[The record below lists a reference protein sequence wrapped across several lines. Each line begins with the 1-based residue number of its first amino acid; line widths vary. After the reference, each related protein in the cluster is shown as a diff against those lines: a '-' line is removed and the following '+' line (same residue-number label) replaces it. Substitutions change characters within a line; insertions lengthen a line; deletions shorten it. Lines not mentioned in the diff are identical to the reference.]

1 MTMENKFLQV
11 LGVVFILLVFSCK
24 KENNP
29 PVILD
34 QIFSVKENS
43 TPGLVCA
50 TISASDPDNDL
61 LTYNLDEENINFP
74 FEIDPNNGNIKIKL
88 SANLDYE
95 LTQQYKFQVQV
106 KDANQSST
114 ALVTIQMVDLAE
126 TPNVIDQS
134 FDINENIEGIYSL
147 GSVKFKSKGQDEEFN
162 FSIIDGNTLN
172 LFFIGEKSGELFL
185 IKGEKLNYESVKS
198 HSLQVKIQN
207 KTNTDLY
214 SIITVGINVLD
225 INEKP
230 SINDQS
236 FSIHENSQNNTEI
249 GSVIATDVDAGQIL
263 LYSIVSGNSDGYF
276 SIDSSNGNLILA
288 KPVNMN
294 GQVEISFRLTIR
306 VEDNGSDHLFSEANV
321 TITKKDDLVAY
332 FPFDGNALDQ
342 SQLNNVCTVNGCSL
356 TEDRFGI
363 PERAYRFDGIND
375 QMIISNSNS
384 LNFDAGV
391 DSYTINLWVKATDPT
406 NGNPYTGRL
415 FSKWNDD
422 LNYNYPFSIQFNK
435 TNCLAAT
442 YQKDNYASVTNYSNI
457 WNGQWRMITF
467 VVDNSTRRI
476 YSYVDGNVVESVP
489 NMATVYTKNAYDII
503 IGYCWPNS
511 VYYKGLMDDI
521 LIYNRA
527 LSATEIKTIFTYK

>member
-1 MTMENKFLQV
+1 MKSRLPLLLIAV
-11 LGVVFILLVFSCK
+11 YIFIVFSCK

-50 TISASDPDNDL
+50 TISASDPDNDP
-61 LTYNLDEENINFP
+61 LTYALDEENADFP
-74 FEIDPNNGNIKIKL
+74 FEIDANNGNIKIK
-88 SANLDYE
+88 STANLDYE
-95 LTQQYKFQVQV
+95 QTQQYKFKVKV
-106 KDANQSST
+106 KDDSQSSS
-114 ALVTIQMVDLAE
+114 ALVTIQIVDLVE

-134 FDINENIEGIYSL
+134 FDVNENIVGIYSL
-147 GSVKFKSKGQDEEFN
+147 GSVKFESKGQNEEFN
-162 FSIIDGNTLN
+162 FSIIDGNDSN

-185 IKGEKLNYESVKS
+185 SKGENLNYESVKS

-207 KTNTDLY
+207 KTNTELY
-214 SIITVGINVLD
+214 TIITVGVNVLD
-225 INEKP
+225 VNEKP
-230 SINDQS
+230 SLNDQS
-236 FSIHENSQNNTEI
+236 FNIIENSQNNTII
-249 GSVIATDVDAGQIL
+249 GSVIATDLDAGQTL

-294 GQVEISFRLTIR
+294 GQVEISFGLIIR
-306 VEDNGSDHLFSEANV
+306 VEDNSSDHLFSEANV

-342 SQLNNVCTVNGCSL
+342 SQLNNVCTVKGCSL

-363 PERAYRFDGIND
+363 PERAYRFDGID
-375 QMIISNSNS
+375 DMMVISNSYS

-406 NGNPYTGRL
+406 NGNHYSGRL

-422 LNYNYPFSIQFNK
+422 LKYNYPFSIQFNNA
-435 TNCLAAT
+435 NCLAAT
-442 YQKDNYASVTNYSNI
+442 YQKDNYASVVNYFNI

-476 YSYVDGNVVESVP
+476 YSYVDGNVVETVS
-489 NMATVYTKNAYDII
+489 NMATVNTQNAYDII

-527 LSATEIKTIFTYK
+527 LSTNEIKTIFTYK